1 MKKALIALAGL
12 AFAASAL
19 AELSKYKDWDRSPEA
34 YFLTPAER
42 DEWKKLS
49 SDADA
54 EKFVVIYFAKRGGD
68 PFREGLRRRIAA
80 ADEQFKMRRQKGSES
95 SRGRVFIVLGNPSKV
110 QQAPPTGAT
119 DVSATADDGL
129 VVPDLGAQRPK
140 PQIWIY
146 EASKFDASWGLGELT
161 IRFNVDEARGS
172 DEIVGSR
179 EQAAADKALAT
190 VASKSIVA
198 PNATA
203 ETAAAAATGS
213 TAATAPAKPAAP
225 PAGAPPAAAVPAPAA
240 AAAIVPL
247 PAAVKTALES
257 AGAAGEADFWSG
269 TFRSPTGED
278 FLAFQFYLPANKP
291 SFSTASPLKLA
302 GVVTDG
308 SGAEVQSFWED
319 ASFSEVAEGTR
330 KDRVVDR
337 SVALPAGTYKA
348 TFGLFP
354 AEGQPPVAAS
364 KVDFTL
370 KPPST
375 EFEVSPLILS
385 AGLVP
390 LTKRPG
396 PTDPFVFGTDK
407 PIKVEPKGD
416 HAFSKQ
422 DSLWY
427 FYTVTNPALP
437 AAPAAPATTAPA
449 DGTAPAPAAD
459 PAAPAAAKPRIM
471 TRISVQRDGQDAFAP
486 FTGPADMMP
495 VSSGRYGTGS
505 EIPLA
510 SFEPGYYT
518 FSIKVWD
525 LNAPKGSVA
534 NKGYDRKED
543 FVVLMADGS
552 MPPKKAAAPAPT
564 PKKKS

>member
-1 MKKALIALAGL
+1 VKRVLFALAGL

-42 DEWKKLS
+42 DEWKRLS

-95 SRGRVFIVLGNPSKV
+95 SRGRVFIVLGNPSKI

-129 VVPDLGAQRPK
+129 VVPELGAQRPK

-146 EASKFDASWGLGELT
+146 EASKFDSSWGLGELT
-161 IRFNVDEARGS
+161 IRFNVDDERGS

-179 EQAAADKALAT
+179 EQAAADKAPAT

-198 PNATA
+198 PNAPA
-203 ETAAAAATGS
+203 Q
-213 TAATAPAKPAAP
+213 TAATAPAAAP
-225 PAGAPPAAAVPAPAA
+225 PAAGAPAAAAAPAPPAAAV
-240 AAAIVPL
+240 IVPL
-247 PAAVKTALES
+247 PAAVKSALES
-257 AGAAGEADFWSG
+257 TGAAGEADFWSG
-269 TFRSPTGED
+269 TFRSATGED

-291 SFSTASPLKLA
+291 AFATGAPLKLG

-308 SGAEVQSFWED
+308 AGAEVQSFWED
-319 ASFSEVAEGTR
+319 ASFSEVAEGSR
-330 KDRVVDR
+330 KDRVVDK
-337 SVALPAGTYKA
+337 SVSLAPGTYKA
-348 TFGLFP
+348 TLGLFP
-354 AEGQPPVAAS
+354 AEGQPPVATS

-427 FYTVTNPALP
+427 FYSVSNPAVP
-437 AAPAAPATTAPA
+437 AAPAAAAPA
-449 DGTAPAPAAD
+449 DGTAPAPAASEA
-459 PAAPAAAKPRIM
+459 PAAPKPRIM
-471 TRISVQRDGQDAFAP
+471 TRITVQRDGQDAFAP
-486 FTGPADMMP
+486 FTGPADLMP

-510 SFEPGYYT
+510 SFEPGYYS
-518 FSIKVWD
+518 FAIRVWD
-525 LNAPKGSVA
+525 LNAPKGSTA
-534 NKGYDRKED
+534 NKGYERKED
-543 FVVLMADGS
+543 FIVLMADGS
-552 MPPKKAAAPAPT
+552 MPPKKAAAAPAPAPT